1 MVRTFLRSLARPRPD
16 ASRSHKAPVGHVLTH
31 RPQISQVD
39 SFSGRSKAVL
49 TRTSIARPLSVS
61 ASAISTS
68 AQIFTHRWQRTH
80 FEGS

>member
-1 MVRTFLRSLARPRPD
+1 MVRTLTRSLARPWPT
-16 ASRSHKAPVGHVLTH
+16 AARSQRAPVGQALTQ
-31 RPQISQVD
+31 RPQISQVL

-49 TRTSIARPLSVS
+49 TCTSSARPLSVS

-80 FEGS
+80 LDGS